1 MLNKLKNKL
10 IAGAALVPAL
20 VSSAVLYAQE
30 GSGVTP
36 ATVTVDNLVSTD
48 SLRTTILN
56 SVVNWLGI
64 GLGIGLSILVV
75 YIGWRLFRRF
85 TR

>member
-1 MLNKLKNKL
+1 MLSKIKNKL
-10 IAGAALVPAL
+10 IAGAAMVPAIL
-20 VSSAVLYAQE
+20 TSAALYAQE
-30 GSGVTP
+30 SSSVTP